1 MEIFES
7 LLAGLRT
14 VCAGFTDAR
23 RSPDPDVD
31 YSMADIGLSAFSLFF
46 MQSESFLSHQRRLEQ
61 GHGTSNCQ
69 TLFGMKKI
77 PTDNYIRL
85 MLDPVSPEALQP
97 CFDQVIEQLRRRDGL
112 KAFQRLA
119 GRTLVA
125 LDGTEYFCSQKL
137 SCPQCLTRKRA
148 NGKLEHYHAML
159 AAMIVAPGHNRVLPL
174 MPEFITPQDG
184 AEKQDCERNAAKRW
198 LSAHHARVADL
209 RPVYLGDA
217 LFSCQPLAEAV
228 LATGADF
235 LFVCKKDGHKTLYEF
250 IEGAPL
256 NQRTVTERKPG
267 KRSLTYHYRW
277 IEAVPLRDGKD
288 ALNVNWLSV
297 TITDEKGK
305 VTYDGAFVTS
315 LPITAENVVEIAA
328 CARARWKIENESFN
342 VLKNNGYNLAHN
354 FGHGKKY
361 LARTFAAMNLLAFAF
376 HTACDCLETLWQQ
389 AREAVGTRA
398 RFFQDL
404 HTITTYVLFPSWNS
418 FMNTVVSGKAPPI

>member
-1 MEIFES
+1 MEILES
-7 LLAGLRT
+7 LLEGLRT
-14 VCAGFTDAR
+14 VCAGFPDAR
-23 RSPDPDVD
+23 RSTDVD
-31 YSMADIGLSAFSLFF
+31 YSTTDIGLSAFSLFF

-97 CFDQVIEQLRRRDGL
+97 CFDQVIEQLRERDGL
-112 KAFQRLA
+112 KAFQRL
-119 GRTLVA
+119 GERTLVA

-137 SCPQCLTRKRA
+137 SCPQCLTRKRG
-148 NGKLEHYHAML
+148 NGKTESYHAML
-159 AAMIVAPGHNRVLPL
+159 AAMIVAPGHNMVLPL

-184 AEKQDCERNAAKRW
+184 AEKQDCERNAAKRR
-198 LSAHHARVADL
+198 LSAHGKRVQHL
-209 RPVYLGDA
+209 HPVYPGDA

-228 LATGADF
+228 LETGADF
-235 LFVCKKDGHKTLYEF
+235 LFVVKKDGHKTLYEF
-250 IEGAPL
+250 IEGASL
-256 NQRTVTERKPG
+256 GQRTVIERKPG
-267 KRSLTYHYRW
+267 KRSLTYRYRW
-277 IEAVPLRDGKD
+277 IEAVPLRDGED
-288 ALNVNWLSV
+288 ALTVNWLRV
-297 TITDEKGK
+297 TIADEKGK

-315 LPITAENVVEIAA
+315 LPLTADNVVEVAA

-389 AREAVGTRA
+389 AREAVGARA

-404 HTITTYVLFPSWNS
+404 HTITAYVLFPSWHG
-418 FMNTVVSGKAPPI
+418 FMITVVTGKAPPI

>member
-1 MEIFES
+1 MEILES

>member
-1 MEIFES
+1 MAE
-7 LLAGLRT
+7 LRR
-14 VCAGFTDAR
+14 VCAGFSDAR
-23 RSPDPDVD
+23 RSAEVE

-85 MLDPVSPEALQP
+85 MLDQVCPQALQP
-97 CFDQVIEQLRRRDGL
+97 CFDQVVEQVRERGGL
-112 KAFQRLA
+112 KAFQRLG

-137 SCPQCLTRKRA
+137 SCPQCQTRKRS
-148 NGKLEHYHAML
+148 NGKTESYHAML
-159 AAMIVAPGHNRVLPL
+159 AAMIVAPGHNMVLPL
-174 MPEFITPQDG
+174 MPEFIAPQDG

-198 LSAHHARVADL
+198 LSAHGERVAPL

-217 LFSCQPLAEAV
+217 LFSCQPLVEAV

-235 LFVCKKDGHKTLYEF
+235 LFVVKKDGHKTLYEYVD
-250 IEGAPL
+250 GAWL
-256 NQRTVTERKPG
+256 QERAVTERKPG
-267 KRSLTYHYRW
+267 RRSLTYRYRW
-277 IEAVPLRDGKD
+277 INGVPLRDGKD
-288 ALNVNWLSV
+288 AMNVNWLGVS
-297 TITDEKGK
+297 ILDANGK
-305 VTYDGAFVTS
+305 TTYDGAFVTS
-315 LPITAENVVEIAA
+315 LPLTADNVVEVAA

-389 AREAVGTRA
+389 AREAVGARA
-398 RFFQDL
+398 RFFQDIY
-404 HTITTYVLFPSWNS
+404 TITAYVLFPSWHT
-418 FMNTVVSGKAPPI
+418 FINTIATGKAPPI

>member
-1 MEIFES
+1 MKILES
-7 LLAGLRT
+7 LLEGLRT
-14 VCAGFTDAR
+14 VCAGFPDAR
-23 RSPDPDVD
+23 RSTDVD
-31 YSMADIGLSAFSLFF
+31 YSTTDIGLSAFSLFF

-97 CFDQVIEQLRRRDGL
+97 CFDQVIEQLRERDGL
-112 KAFQRLA
+112 KAFQRL
-119 GRTLVA
+119 GERTLVA

-137 SCPQCLTRKRA
+137 SCPQCLTRKRG
-148 NGKLEHYHAML
+148 NGKTESYHAML
-159 AAMIVAPGHNRVLPL
+159 AAMIVAPGHNMVLPL

-184 AEKQDCERNAAKRW
+184 AEKQDCERNAAKRR
-198 LSAHHARVADL
+198 LSAHGKRVQHL
-209 RPVYLGDA
+209 HPVYLGDA

-228 LATGADF
+228 LETGADF
-235 LFVCKKDGHKTLYEF
+235 LFVVKKDGHKTLYEF
-250 IEGAPL
+250 IEGASL
-256 NQRTVTERKPG
+256 GQRTVIERKPG
-267 KRSLTYHYRW
+267 KRSLTYRYRW
-277 IEAVPLRDGKD
+277 IEAVPLRDGED
-288 ALNVNWLSV
+288 ALTVNWLRV
-297 TITDEKGK
+297 TIADEKGK

-315 LPITAENVVEIAA
+315 LPLTADNVVEVAA

-389 AREAVGTRA
+389 AREAVGARA

-404 HTITTYVLFPSWNS
+404 HTITAYVLFPSWHG
-418 FMNTVVSGKAPPI
+418 FMITVVTGKAPPI

>member
-1 MEIFES
+1 MEILES
-7 LLAGLRT
+7 LLDGLRC
-14 VCAGFTDAR
+14 VCSGFSDAR
-23 RSPDPDVD
+23 RRPDVD

-61 GHGTSNCQ
+61 GYGTSNCQ

-85 MLDPVSPEALQP
+85 MLDPVSPETLQP
-97 CFDQVIEQLRRRDGL
+97 CFDQVIEQLRQRDGL

-137 SCPQCLTRKRA
+137 SCPQCLTRKRG
-148 NGKLEHYHAML
+148 NGKTEHYHAML
-159 AAMIVAPGHNRVLPL
+159 AAMIVAPGHNMVLPL
-174 MPEFITPQDG
+174 MPEFIAPQDG

-198 LSAHHARVADL
+198 LSAHGKRVQHL

-217 LFSCQPLAEAV
+217 LFSCQSLAEAV

-235 LFVCKKDGHKTLYEF
+235 LFACKRDGHKTLYEYVD
-250 IEGAPL
+250 GAGL
-256 NQRTVTERKPG
+256 DQRTVIERRPG
-267 KRSLTYHYRW
+267 KRSLTYRYRW

-288 ALNVNWLSV
+288 ALTVNWLGV
-297 TITDEKGK
+297 TITDETGK
-305 VTYDGAFVTS
+305 TTYDGAFVTS
-315 LPITAENVVEIAA
+315 LPLTADNVVEVAA

-389 AREAVGTRA
+389 AREAVGARA

-404 HTITTYVLFPSWNS
+404 HTITAYVLFPSWHS
-418 FMNTVVSGKAPPI
+418 FMNTVVTGKAPPI

>member
-1 MEIFES
+1 MEF
-7 LLAGLRT
+7 
-14 VCAGFTDAR
+14 
-23 RSPDPDVD
+23 PDTRHGADVD

-61 GHGTSNCQ
+61 GHGTSNCH

-77 PTDNYIRL
+77 PTDNFIRL

-97 CFDQVIEQLRRRDGL
+97 CFDQVIEQLRQRDGL
-112 KAFQRLA
+112 KAFQRL
-119 GRTLVA
+119 GDRTLVA

-137 SCPQCLTRKRA
+137 SCPQCLTRKRS
-148 NGKLEHYHAML
+148 NGKTESYHAML
-159 AAMIVAPGHNRVLPL
+159 AAMIVAPGHNMVLPL

-184 AEKQDCERNAAKRW
+184 AEKQDCERNATKRW
-198 LSAHHARVADL
+198 LRAHAERVASL

-228 LATGADF
+228 LETGADF
-235 LFVCKKDGHKTLYEF
+235 LFVCKKDGHKTLYEYV
-250 IEGAPL
+250 EGARL
-256 NQRTVTERKPG
+256 DERTVVERRPG
-267 KRSLTYHYRW
+267 KRSLTYRYRW

-288 ALNVNWLSV
+288 ALPVNWLGV
-297 TITDEKGK
+297 TITNETGK
-305 VTYDGAFVTS
+305 TTYDGAFVTS
-315 LPITAENVVEIAA
+315 LSLTTDNVVEVAA

-389 AREAVGTRA
+389 AREAVGARA

-404 HTITTYVLFPSWNS
+404 HTITTYVLFPSWHI
-418 FMNTVVSGKAPPI
+418 FMITVATGKAPPI

>member
-1 MEIFES
+1 MEILES
-7 LLAGLRT
+7 LLEGLRG
-14 VCAGFTDAR
+14 VCAGFSDSR
-23 RSPDPDVD
+23 RRAEVD
-31 YSMADIGLSAFSLFF
+31 YTMADIGLSAFSLFF
-46 MQSESFLSHQRRLEQ
+46 MQSESFLAHQRRLEQ
-61 GHGTSNCQ
+61 GHVTSNCH

-85 MLDPVSPEALQP
+85 MLDPVSPESLQP
-97 CFDQVIEQLRRRDGL
+97 CFDQVIERLRERDGL
-112 KAFQRLA
+112 KAFQRLG

-137 SCPQCLTRKRA
+137 RCPQCLTRNRA
-148 NGKLEHYHAML
+148 NGKTESYHAML
-159 AAMIVAPGHNRVLPL
+159 AAMIVAPGHNMVLPL
-174 MPEFITPQDG
+174 MPEFIAPQDG

-198 LSAHHARVADL
+198 LSAHGRRVQDL

-235 LFVCKKDGHKTLYEF
+235 LFVVKKDGHKTLYEYVD
-250 IEGAPL
+250 GAPL
-256 NQRTVTERKPG
+256 DQRTVTERRPG
-267 KRSLTYHYRW
+267 KRSLTYRYRW
-277 IEAVPLRDGKD
+277 IEGVPLRDGKD
-288 ALNVNWLSV
+288 ALTVNWLGV
-297 TITDEKGK
+297 TIVDDKGK

-315 LPITAENVVEIAA
+315 LPLAANNVVEVAA

-354 FGHGKKY
+354 FGHGKQH

-376 HTACDCLETLWQQ
+376 HTVCDCLETLWQQ
-389 AREAVGTRA
+389 AREAVGARA

-404 HTITTYVLFPSWNS
+404 HTITAYVLFPSWHS
-418 FMNTVVSGKAPPI
+418 FMNTIITGKAPPI

>member
-1 MEIFES
+1 LE
-7 LLAGLRT
+7 GLRT
-14 VCAGFTDAR
+14 VCAGFPDAR
-23 RSPDPDVD
+23 RSTDVD
-31 YSMADIGLSAFSLFF
+31 YSTTDIGLSAFSLFF

-97 CFDQVIEQLRRRDGL
+97 CFDQVIEQLRERDGL
-112 KAFQRLA
+112 KAFQRL
-119 GRTLVA
+119 GERTLVA

-137 SCPQCLTRKRA
+137 SCPQCLTRKRG
-148 NGKLEHYHAML
+148 NGKTESYHAML
-159 AAMIVAPGHNRVLPL
+159 AAMIVAPGHNMVLPL

-184 AEKQDCERNAAKRW
+184 AEKQDCERNAAKRR
-198 LSAHHARVADL
+198 LSAHGKRVQHL
-209 RPVYLGDA
+209 HPVYPGDA

-228 LATGADF
+228 LETGADF
-235 LFVCKKDGHKTLYEF
+235 LFVVKKDGHKTLYEF
-250 IEGAPL
+250 IEGASL
-256 NQRTVTERKPG
+256 GQRTVIERKPG
-267 KRSLTYHYRW
+267 KRSLTYRYRW
-277 IEAVPLRDGKD
+277 IEAVPLRDGED
-288 ALNVNWLSV
+288 ALTVNWLRV
-297 TITDEKGK
+297 TIADEKGK
-305 VTYDGAFVTS
+305 VTYDSAFVTS
-315 LPITAENVVEIAA
+315 LPLTADNVVEVAA

-389 AREAVGTRA
+389 AREAVGARA

-404 HTITTYVLFPSWNS
+404 HTITAYVLFPSWHG
-418 FMNTVVSGKAPPI
+418 FMITVVTGKAPPI

>member
-1 MEIFES
+1 MEILES
-7 LLAGLRT
+7 LLAGFRAACMEFSDT
-14 VCAGFTDAR
+14 RHGA
-23 RSPDPDVD
+23 DVD

-61 GHGTSNCQ
+61 GHGTSNCH

-77 PTDNYIRL
+77 PTDNFIRL

-97 CFDQVIEQLRRRDGL
+97 CFDQVIEQLRQRDGL
-112 KAFQRLA
+112 KAFQRL
-119 GRTLVA
+119 GDRTLVA

-137 SCPQCLTRKRA
+137 SCPQCLTRKRS
-148 NGKLEHYHAML
+148 NGKTESYHAML
-159 AAMIVAPGHNRVLPL
+159 AAMIVAPGHNMVLPL

-184 AEKQDCERNAAKRW
+184 AEKQDCERNATKRW
-198 LSAHHARVADL
+198 LRAHAERVASL

-228 LATGADF
+228 LETGADF
-235 LFVCKKDGHKTLYEF
+235 LFVCKKDGHKTLYEYV
-250 IEGAPL
+250 EGARL
-256 NQRTVTERKPG
+256 DERTVVERRPG
-267 KRSLTYHYRW
+267 KRSLTYRYRW

-288 ALNVNWLSV
+288 ALPVNWLGV
-297 TITDEKGK
+297 TITNETGK
-305 VTYDGAFVTS
+305 TTYDGAFVTS
-315 LPITAENVVEIAA
+315 LSLTTDNVVEVAA

-389 AREAVGTRA
+389 AREAVGARA

-404 HTITTYVLFPSWNS
+404 HTITTYVLFPSWHI
-418 FMNTVVSGKAPPI
+418 FMITVATGKAPPI